1 REASITVKLEL
12 VNKPTN
18 YCEVYSS
25 GGIRLNPIGDGNEI
39 YDTGIYGFDAQDNEV
54 QKVSDL
60 LNGNVG
66 DTKNVLFKWEY
77 FSHDEELGNAILT
90 KSVSFELIDKAFEE
104 CSVNDSS
111 SESSSENVSE
121 NVSDWDEVLNEY
133 EEYVDSYVKLL
144 KQAKNGDVSAI
155 TESAN
160 LMKSAESLGSKLEN
174 AKDNMSAAQVKKYM
188 KLQEKM
194 LSAAIQ

>member
-1 REASITVKLEL
+1 
-12 VNKPTN
+12 
-18 YCEVYSS
+18 
-25 GGIRLNPIGDGNEI
+25 
-39 YDTGIYGFDAQDNEV
+39 AQDNEV